1 MPAPFWLRSG
11 FDAPA
16 PRFKREGSGAV
27 FRASSL
33 LQAGGASTLSPRFG
47 GVSRFHRRG
56 AFSLFALCSMPL
68 DRVPIVPFPLASLLL
83 QAGGGT
89 CPFLRLQRPS
99 LRFGGFGRLPVH
111 GVHAVRSGAF
121 WRASA
126 GCLRHAS
133 ASSPSVRRST
143 MSRAFRS
150 PASALATRAFASF
163 ARTL

>member
-47 GVSRFHRRG
+47 AVLPPPQEGGFLVVR
-56 AFSLFALCSMPL
+56 SLFVASGQGSSSAVSPCFALASSRRRDM
-68 DRVPIVPFPLASLLL
+68 PFPAPPAPLPA
-83 QAGGGT
+83 
-89 CPFLRLQRPS
+89 LRRV
-99 LRFGGFGRLPVH
+99 RTAPVH

-133 ASSPSVRRST
+133 ASSASVRRST

-163 ARTL
+163 ALTL